1 MSFMAGRGQNGVR
14 IVHIRHNKRQTDVIK
29 KTEQNDHWA
38 VLIIANGVEQIIPL
52 FPAGRSIAPNVA
64 VKPCLHGRESTK
76 KGYSKAS
83 GQDIKKQ
90 KRRKQAQKICVYC
103 LRTFMSNTST
113 NVCSDYCRVEQK
125 KLTQCIS
132 DINRGYKRNY
142 DKYIKRRNEYRN
154 SDKKH
159 SFF

>member
-38 VLIIANGVEQIIPL
+38 VLIIANGEEQIIPL

-76 KGYSKAS
+76 KDIARHQGRILKNKSGAS
-83 GQDIKKQ
+83 RH
-90 KRRKQAQKICVYC
+90 KRYVYI
-103 LRTFMSNTST
+103 
-113 NVCSDYCRVEQK
+113 VCA
-125 KLTQCIS
+125 LL
-132 DINRGYKRNY
+132 
-142 DKYIKRRNEYRN
+142 
-154 SDKKH
+154 
-159 SFF
+159 